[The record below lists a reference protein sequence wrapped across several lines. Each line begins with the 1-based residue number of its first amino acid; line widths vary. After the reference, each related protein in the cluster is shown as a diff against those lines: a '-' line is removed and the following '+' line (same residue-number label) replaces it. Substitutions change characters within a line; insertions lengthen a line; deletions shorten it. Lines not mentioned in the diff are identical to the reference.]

1 MEQTSTPDINVRTA
15 AELSFSHFLLTLEND
30 KQQLKK
36 DFEKST
42 KMNITLNQENIELK
56 KQIANSQ
63 AELQLAKKKNWC
75 HICEKETKMFAGNIA
90 ICSENCL
97 KNVW

>member
-1 MEQTSTPDINVRTA
+1 MEQTYTPDSHIRSA

-36 DFEKST
+36 DLKKLNEI
-42 KMNITLNQENIELK
+42 NITLNHENVELK

-63 AELQLAKKKNWC
+63 AELRLAKKKKWC
-75 HICEKETKMFAGNIA
+75 HICEKETKIFAGNLA